1 MSNNFDFITIFQ
13 HMAMKWSRFHI
24 LSEHNLAFGV
34 LLLKIVDIVFL
45 FVIQISIES
54 SYLTL
59 LSLIETKLPCQKFF
73 VRVTERHQFFFHVKT
88 PQTDYRD
95 ITCNPIHFVHFLLY
109 PIAEHAVSTF
119 PISHFKGLDIPLT

>member
-1 MSNNFDFITIFQ
+1 MF
-13 HMAMKWSRFHI
+13 M
-24 LSEHNLAFGV
+24 
-34 LLLKIVDIVFL
+34 LLKIFDTVVL
-45 FVIQISIES
+45 FVIQISILS

-95 ITCNPIHFVHFLLY
+95 ITCNPIYFVHFLLN
-109 PIAEHAVSTF
+109 PIGEYTVSTF
-119 PISHFKGLDIPLT
+119 PISHFKGVNVPFTLDKY